1 MTEPTPE
8 TPVTPEAPTP
18 GSPEYDVAHV
28 ENWAKNN
35 PERIPEQFG
44 GDADKF
50 VESYKQLQAK
60 LTQTSQENAQL
71 KAAPAPEPEPEPD
84 PVETLAIPE
93 TETPADPEISAED
106 WGNWGTELNSTGQLS
121 DETRS
126 TIREKYQVPDEIIDS
141 FVEGRQAQAA
151 KQAETAA
158 GMVGGTET
166 LSGII
171 NWASKNLSEPER
183 NQMNI
188 ALSQP
193 GWETV
198 LLGLRSRY
206 MDSAPMAKEP
216 KSGSVGEAGRSS
228 ATVESFNTSTE
239 MMEAIRDPRYHS
251 NKDGFRDEVMRRIA
265 ATNQNKRRLG

>member
-8 TPVTPEAPTP
+8 TPETPEAPVP

-71 KAAPAPEPEPEPD
+71 RAAPTPEPEPEPA
-84 PVETLAIPE
+84 PVESLEIPE
-93 TETPADPEISAED
+93 VETPEISPGD
-106 WGNWGTELNSTGQLS
+106 WNNWGTELNTTGQLS

-126 TIREKYQVPDEIIDS
+126 TIREKYQVPDDIIDS

-151 KQAETAA
+151 KQAESAA
-158 GMVGGTET
+158 GLVGGTET

-171 NWASKNLSEPER
+171 DWASKNLSEPER
-183 NQMNI
+183 NQMNN

-198 LLGLRSRY
+198 LLGLRARY
-206 MDSAPMAKEP
+206 MESDLTAKEP
-216 KSGSVGEAGRSS
+216 RSGSVGVAGRSTAS
-228 ATVESFNTSTE
+228 VQAFNSSTE

-251 NKDGFRDEVMRRIA
+251 NKDGYRDEVMRRIA
-265 ATNQNKRRLG
+265 ITNQSKRRIP